1 MTERQRIF
9 DVAQL
14 SAAERLLLA
23 GELLDMA
30 HMRPQPLSP
39 AQMAEVRRRDARAD
53 SNPNSC
59 EPWEEVREQLKPRG

>member
-1 MTERQRIF
+1 MTDRRVF

-30 HMRPQPLSP
+30 HTHLRPLSP
-39 AQMAEVRRRDARAD
+39 DQMAEIRRRDAKAD
-53 SNPNSC
+53 SDPNSC